1 MKLWIKFVFIY
12 LIKIS
17 IALSSD
23 ILSCQDVLKVANR
36 QFHLSTTYNEEVE
49 KNTEIY
55 EEIEW
60 LVNDC
65 LKKFPNDLTVQIESI
80 RLLYKLGNFYLYND
94 FPEKAQEKL
103 LEAKGLIYSFVN
115 SANTIEKICLDLTAI
130 SNKLP
135 SYLATV
141 NYLLGKSYIYPKDIL
156 TCHNQQNGIEAI
168 EEAIKIRQFI
178 EKNKA
183 NLDDLEDNNVSIGN
197 TFIIERAKGIILVA
211 QEEWQQAEKHYL
223 HYLKNQDGL
232 NQLLCI
238 KQLLHIYT
246 QQAKR
251 VIQED
256 AKNDYIIK
264 CFCLI
269 EQLNRFLNESKNI
282 YRISVYYT
290 SMANTL
296 MELSD
301 DFAYANFFLCSAKEK
316 NTQDLYSISIAIQ
329 KNLISLYQK
338 KFKKEEEKFHE
349 IKNEF
354 IERTCSNIFKKN
366 KFAESSLMALG
377 KIYGDKKQTLSAA
390 TCYSNALN
398 CQDQSINHKELYI
411 LLYGLEKDLF
421 FNLSK
426 KDWLSFSDSIKSYK
440 KELQELR
447 KFVYSS
453 LPFTKISYIQS
464 VIKERYCQI
473 IKRIIKDIQLNYTIC
488 QDNYALIAV
497 GSLARNTCTPFS
509 DFEFGFLI
517 ENNCSEREKETIKKL
532 AIALAIRVS
541 AIGETP
547 LSYLK
552 LKSLQG
558 IRIED
563 SPSIRG
569 FMIDP
574 AQIQPFE
581 PRIVT
586 SQQLLHKIFNEKIDD
601 FPLLQ
606 SSYLYPHFIYGKRQL
621 LKEYH
626 VQLKKIENEK
636 KLNLGINLL
645 KKDLERWQ
653 NGILNDNFEI
663 KFSLKH
669 NFYKPLIT
677 LLEDIALCQSIFEYN
692 DPYKLV
698 IGLKKA
704 HVFSNDYAN
713 QLIDILEKINL
724 LRVVNY
730 SKYGS
735 QIEDFEYYSHFH
747 FIMKATA
754 AIKKLQ
760 KIGKMILLKNQDFI
774 KNQSFLSDF
783 FISIYPVTNI
793 EVLIHLYKQIE
804 NEFGTNHPH
813 LSSLKFVIAK
823 SLMKIGHY
831 CEALY
836 LLKEA
841 FKIDKIIFGN
851 THLRLAD
858 YYIGM
863 SECYHAL
870 GDHLLAKNIFD
881 KGNKIFAT
889 SFQPFSRKFE
899 KKNLEKISLNELV
912 MPCHKNC
919 KESFLR
925 CDYFANSSYG
935 KLIQFT
941 KRIRKEKRLQN
952 SDQVSESKEK
962 KKILLYKYKIESV
975 DGN

>member
-49 KNTEIY
+49 KNTEICD
-55 EEIEW
+55 EIEW

-156 TCHNQQNGIEAI
+156 PCHNQQKGIKAI

-282 YRISVYYT
+282 YRISVYYN

-301 DFAYANFFLCSAKEK
+301 DFAYANFFLCCAKEK

-377 KIYGDKKQTLSAA
+377 KLYDDKKQTLPAA

-398 CQDQSINHKELYI
+398 CQNQSINHKELYI

-421 FNLSK
+421 FNLSRN
-426 KDWLSFSDSIKSYK
+426 DWVSFSDSIESYK
-440 KELQELR
+440 KELQSLR
-447 KFVYSS
+447 KLIYSS
-453 LPFTKISYIQS
+453 LSFTKIRYIQS
-464 VIKERYCQI
+464 IIKEKYCHI
-473 IKRIIKDIQLNYTIC
+473 LKRIIKDIHLNYAIC
-488 QDNYALIAV
+488 EDNYALIAV

-517 ENNCSEREKETIKKL
+517 GDSCSDREKETIKKL
-532 AIALAIRVS
+532 ALALAIRVS

-552 LKSLQG
+552 LQSLQG
-558 IRIED
+558 TGITD

-581 PRIVT
+581 PHVVT
-586 SQQLLHKIFNEKIDD
+586 SQQLLHTIFHENID

-606 SSYLYPHFIYGKRQL
+606 SSYLYPHFVCGKSHFW
-621 LKEYH
+621 KEYQG
-626 VQLKKIENEK
+626 QLKKIDHEK
-636 KLNLGINLL
+636 KINLGINLL

-653 NGILNDNFEI
+653 NGVLNDNFEI

-669 NFYKPLIT
+669 NFYKPIIT
-677 LLEDIALCQSIFEYN
+677 LLEDIALYYGIFEFN

-698 IGLKKA
+698 IALKQTNA
-704 HVFSNDYAN
+704 FSNDYAN
-713 QLIDILEKINL
+713 QLIDILENINL
-724 LRVVNY
+724 LRVANY
-730 SKYGS
+730 IKYGS
-735 QIEDFEYYSHFH
+735 QTDDFEYSSHSH
-747 FIMKATA
+747 FIMKANGV
-754 AIKKLQ
+754 IKELQ
-760 KIGKMILLKNQDFI
+760 RIGKSIILKKDAL
-774 KNQSFLSDF
+774 
-783 FISIYPVTNI
+783 
-793 EVLIHLYKQIE
+793 IE
-804 NEFGTNHPH
+804 NPSFFSKYFIYLYPGSDIAALMDLHKKRELEFGTNHPH

-823 SLMKIGHY
+823 SLINRGHY
-831 CEALY
+831 CEALN

-841 FKIDKIIFGN
+841 AKIDKVIFGN
-851 THLRLAD
+851 TQLRLAD
-858 YYIGM
+858 YYIAM
-863 SECYHAL
+863 SECYYAL

-889 SFQPFSRKFE
+889 SLQPLSRKFG
-899 KKNLEKISLNELV
+899 KKGLEKISLKELV
-912 MPCHKNC
+912 TPCHKNC

-925 CDYFANSSYG
+925 SDYFANSSIG
-935 KLIQFT
+935 KLIHFT
-941 KRIRKEKRLQN
+941 KKISKEKRLQN
-952 SDQVSESKEK
+952 SDQVTESKEK
-962 KKILLYKYKIESV
+962 KKILLYKYKIEST
-975 DGN
+975 DGY